1 MRNKKKKDFQIEM
14 IDDDSLSGQAVDI
27 EDMDDDDD
35 SVDKAAFSP
44 DQEDSAEFDG
54 DEETE
59 SEEGEAQYGLKPSEA
74 RENANEYDLIR
85 FYLHEIADHSL
96 LTREEEIRI
105 AKEIETGKRVIA
117 RAILNS
123 TLMMREIIRLG
134 EDLQKG
140 SLSIRDITSSLDDSE
155 GSDNAS
161 EEDVQLG
168 IRNSLNAIVG
178 LYGDNE
184 QAKAQLEKATQKNR
198 KQLQDKI
205 RKNNNRMLIYL
216 EDINLKGTQMEKM
229 LSVARTYI
237 ERVEKLQRE
246 SDSLEK
252 QKGAA
257 ATKARKAL
265 KGRLEDFLKMSETD
279 TATLRKSLKRIE
291 RGEQMT
297 HRARRKLIESNLR
310 LVVSIARRYINR
322 GLPFLDLIQEG
333 NMGLM
338 RAVEKFE
345 YNRGYKFSTY
355 ATWWIRQAI
364 TRALADQSRIIRIPV
379 HMTETINRIV
389 RTSRLLVQDLG
400 REPLPEEIAEKV
412 GMTADKVARVLKIS
426 KDPISLETPIGDEED
441 SKLVDLIED
450 ANTTSPVKVLEMS
463 ELKEIINSALSSV
476 LNTREESIVRLRFS
490 IDDEKEHTLE
500 EVGQEFQVTRERIRQ
515 IEVKAI
521 KKLKRAG
528 RVYPIKSYLEKA

>member
-1 MRNKKKKDFQIEM
+1 MKIV
-14 IDDDSLSGQAVDI
+14 DDEGVSGPIVESL
-27 EDMDDDDD
+27 EDDKLDDEGVFAEEPDD
-35 SVDKAAFSP
+35 
-44 DQEDSAEFDG
+44 AEFA
-54 DEETE
+54 EEEVQE
-59 SEEGEAQYGLKPSEA
+59 STVKYGFNLNDA

-96 LTREEEIRI
+96 LTREQEIRI
-105 AKEIETGKRVIA
+105 AKEIETGKRIVA
-117 RAILNS
+117 KAILGS
-123 TLMMREIIRLG
+123 SLMLREIIRLG
-134 EDLQKG
+134 DEIQKG
-140 SLSIRDITSSLDDSE
+140 SLNVRDITNALDDA
-155 GSDNAS
+155 DNSA
-161 EEDVQLG
+161 EEEVQLG
-168 IRNSLNAIVG
+168 IRNSLIALNK
-178 LYGDNE
+178 LYEDNG
-184 QAKAQLEKATQKNR
+184 QAKKELGSASLRKKKILLEKIK
-198 KQLQDKI
+198 
-205 RKNNNRMLIYL
+205 KNNGRMLVYL
-216 EDINLKGTQMEKM
+216 EDINLNGAQMDRM
-229 LSVARTYI
+229 LSVARDHI
-237 ERVEKLQRE
+237 ER
-246 SDSLEK
+246 LEK
-252 QKGAA
+252 KRRELESLKSRKKSPQPNSRKAQKGSTEELFADPDTDA
-257 ATKARKAL
+257 GLL
-265 KGRLEDFLKMSETD
+265 K
-279 TATLRKSLKRIE
+279 KSLSRIE
-291 RGEQMT
+291 FGEQMT

-389 RTSRLLVQDLG
+389 RTSRLLVQELG
-400 REPLPEEIAEKV
+400 REPLPEEIADKV
-412 GMTADKVARVLKIS
+412 GMQSDKVARVLKIS

-450 ANTTSPVKVLEMS
+450 SNTTSPVKVLEMS
-463 ELKEIINSALSSV
+463 ELKEIINNALSSV
-476 LNTREESIVRLRFS
+476 LNTREESIVRLRFG

-500 EVGQEFQVTRERIRQ
+500 EVGHEFKVTRERIRQ

>member
-1 MRNKKKKDFQIEM
+1 MGKNKKNDFQI
-14 IDDDSLSGQAVDI
+14 
-27 EDMDDDDD
+27 D
-35 SVDKAAFSP
+35 SVTEDRLS
-44 DQEDSAEFDG
+44 DSAVEPSEDEKLKG
-54 DEETE
+54 DNVYLKDSENENADEDEEI
-59 SEEGEAQYGLKPSEA
+59 SEKGNKYVFNLKNA

-96 LTREEEIRI
+96 LTREQEIRI
-105 AKEIETGKRVIA
+105 AKEIETGRRIVA
-117 RAILNS
+117 RAILS
-123 TLMMREIIRLG
+123 SSLLLKEIISLA
-134 EDLQKG
+134 EELEKG
-140 SLSIRDITSSLDDSE
+140 SLDIRDITSSLDDA
-155 GSDNAS
+155 DNS
-161 EEDVQLG
+161 VEEEVDLG
-168 IRNSLNAIVG
+168 IRNSINSITRLFEE
-178 LYGDNE
+178 NE
-184 QAKAQLEKATQKNR
+184 QFRKELESVSEKK
-198 KQLQDKI
+198 KKVLLQRIK
-205 RKNNNRMLIYL
+205 RNNNKMLAYM
-216 EDINLKGTQMEKM
+216 EEINLNGFQMERIV
-229 LSVARTYI
+229 SVARSHI
-237 ERVEKLQRE
+237 DKLEGVKNQYA
-246 SDSLEK
+246 
-252 QKGAA
+252 GP
-257 ATKARKAL
+257 RKKKLSPASRAKKELQDNMQDLLAEAEANTLML
-265 KGRLEDFLKMSETD
+265 K
-279 TATLRKSLKRIE
+279 KSLRRIDL
-291 RGEQMT
+291 GEHMT
-297 HRARRKLIESNLR
+297 QSARRKLIESNLR

-345 YNRGYKFSTY
+345 HNRGYKFSTY

-389 RTSRLLVQDLG
+389 RTSRLLVQELG

-412 GMTADKVARVLKIS
+412 GIHADKVARVLKIS

-450 ANTTSPVKVLEMS
+450 SNTTSPVKVLEMS
-463 ELKEIINSALSSV
+463 ELKEIISNALSSV
-476 LNTREESIVRLRFS
+476 LNTREESIVRLRFG

-500 EVGQEFQVTRERIRQ
+500 EVGHEFNVTRERIRQ

>member
-1 MRNKKKKDFQIEM
+1 MRNKKKEGFHMKVTGEDR
-14 IDDDSLSGQAVDI
+14 LS
-27 EDMDDDDD
+27 
-35 SVDKAAFSP
+35 
-44 DQEDSAEFDG
+44 DSAMQSSDNEKLNDDNVYPDNREDDRSG
-54 DEETE
+54 E
-59 SEEGEAQYGLKPSEA
+59 SEEGKEPGTKYEFNLNNA
-74 RENANEYDLIR
+74 RDNANEYDLIR

-96 LTREEEIRI
+96 LTREQEIRI
-105 AKEIETGKRVIA
+105 AKEIETGKRIVA
-117 RAILNS
+117 KAILNS
-123 TLMMREIIRLG
+123 SLMLKEIIGLG
-134 EDLQKG
+134 EELQKG
-140 SLSIRDITSSLDDSE
+140 SLHVRDITNSLDDS
-155 GSDNAS
+155 DNAA
-161 EEDVQLG
+161 EEDMQIG
-168 IRNSLNAIVG
+168 IRDSLNAINK
-178 LYGDNE
+178 LYEDNE
-184 QAKAQLEKATQKNR
+184 QYRKELDKVSEKKKKPLLQKI
-198 KQLQDKI
+198 K
-205 RKNNNRMLIYL
+205 KNNNKMLAYL
-216 EDINLKGTQMEKM
+216 EEINLNGMQMERI
-229 LSVARTYI
+229 LSVARGYI
-237 ERVEKLQRE
+237 DRLEKLG
-246 SDSLEK
+246 SDLD
-252 QKGAA
+252 GL
-257 ATKARKAL
+257 RK
-265 KGRLEDFLKMSETD
+265 KGRTSAARAKKELRGTMEEFLTEAESNTRM
-279 TATLRKSLKRIE
+279 LKRSLRRIE
-291 RGEQMT
+291 LGEQMT

-389 RTSRLLVQDLG
+389 RTSRLLVQELG

-412 GMTADKVARVLKIS
+412 GMQADKVARVLKIS

-450 ANTTSPVKVLEMS
+450 SNTTSPVKVLEMS
-463 ELKEIINSALSSV
+463 ELKEIINSALCSV
-476 LNTREESIVRLRFS
+476 LNTREESIVRLRFG

-500 EVGQEFQVTRERIRQ
+500 EVGHEFKVTRERIRQ

>member
-1 MRNKKKKDFQIEM
+1 MRNKKKDGFHMKIVDDEGVSGPIAESH
-14 IDDDSLSGQAVDI
+14 DDDKLDESVFAG
-27 EDMDDDDD
+27 ETDD
-35 SVDKAAFSP
+35 AGFA
-44 DQEDSAEFDG
+44 
-54 DEETE
+54 DEEVPE
-59 SEEGEAQYGLKPSEA
+59 SAVKYGFNLNDA

-96 LTREEEIRI
+96 LTREQEIRI
-105 AKEIETGKRVIA
+105 AKEIETGKRIVA
-117 RAILNS
+117 KAILGS
-123 TLMMREIIRLG
+123 SLMLREIIRLG
-134 EDLQKG
+134 DEIQKG
-140 SLSIRDITSSLDDSE
+140 SLNVRDITNALDDA
-155 GSDNAS
+155 DNAA
-161 EEDVQLG
+161 EEEVQLG
-168 IRNSLNAIVG
+168 IRNSLIAINK
-178 LYGDNE
+178 LYEDNGRANKE
-184 QAKAQLEKATQKNR
+184 LGTASLRKKKILLEKIK
-198 KQLQDKI
+198 
-205 RKNNNRMLIYL
+205 KNNGRMLVYL
-216 EDINLKGTQMEKM
+216 EDINLNAAQMERI
-229 LSVARTYI
+229 LSVARDHI
-237 ERVEKLQRE
+237 
-246 SDSLEK
+246 DMLEK
-252 QKGAA
+252 KRRGLESLKNRKKSPRTKPGKSPKGSAEELSA
-257 ATKARKAL
+257 GPDTDSGLL
-265 KGRLEDFLKMSETD
+265 K
-279 TATLRKSLKRIE
+279 KSLRRIE
-291 RGEQMT
+291 FGEQMT

-389 RTSRLLVQDLG
+389 RTSRLLVQELG
-400 REPLPEEIAEKV
+400 REPMPEEIADKV
-412 GMTADKVARVLKIS
+412 GMQSDKVARVLKIS

-450 ANTTSPVKVLEMS
+450 SNTTSPVKVLEMS
-463 ELKEIINSALSSV
+463 ELKEIINNALSSV
-476 LNTREESIVRLRFS
+476 LNTREESIVRLRFG

-500 EVGQEFQVTRERIRQ
+500 EVGHEFKVTRERIRQ

>member
-1 MRNKKKKDFQIEM
+1 MSKKKKSGAKTKATEENLPDSVIEM
-14 IDDDSLSGQAVDI
+14 SQESDVDSEDDFLKDDELEQLESAKEGNGEESENGGSGGTFAFSLSN
-27 EDMDDDDD
+27 
-35 SVDKAAFSP
+35 
-44 DQEDSAEFDG
+44 
-54 DEETE
+54 
-59 SEEGEAQYGLKPSEA
+59 AQD
-74 RENANEYDLIR
+74 NVNEYDLIR

-96 LTREEEIRI
+96 LTREQEIQI
-105 AKEIETGKRVIA
+105 AKEIETGKRIIA
-117 RAILNS
+117 KSILS
-123 TLMMREIIRLG
+123 SSLMLKEIFELG
-134 EDLQKG
+134 EELRNG
-140 SLSIRDITSSLDDSE
+140 SVNVRDITNLLDE
-155 GSDNAS
+155 SDNIL
-161 EEDVQLG
+161 EEEIQIG
-168 IRNSLNAIVG
+168 INNSITAINE
-178 LYGDNE
+178 LYKDNE
-184 QAKAQLEKATQKNR
+184 STKKEIEKASAR
-198 KQLQDKI
+198 KKKTLLKKIKRNNTKMVEYLEEINLNGSQIERILSAAQGYVDRLDKLRKEFNDIKIKGTSTITKAKKDI
-205 RKNNNRMLIYL
+205 RKRMGEFL
-216 EDINLKGTQMEKM
+216 EEAEVNTGKLK
-229 LSVARTYI
+229 
-237 ERVEKLQRE
+237 
-246 SDSLEK
+246 
-252 QKGAA
+252 
-257 ATKARKAL
+257 
-265 KGRLEDFLKMSETD
+265 
-279 TATLRKSLKRIE
+279 KSLKRIE
-291 RGEQMT
+291 LGEQVT
-297 HRARRKLIESNLR
+297 YKARRKLIESNLR

-389 RTSRLLVQDLG
+389 RTSRLLVQELG
-400 REPLPEEIAEKV
+400 REPQPEEIAERV
-412 GMTADKVARVLKIS
+412 GLPVDKVARVLKIS

-450 ANTTSPVKVLEMS
+450 ANTTSPSKILEMS

-476 LNTREESIVRLRFS
+476 LNTREESIVRLRFG

-528 RVYPIKSYLEKA
+528 RVYPFKSYVEKT

>member
-1 MRNKKKKDFQIEM
+1 MKMVDEERVPDPIAETLDGEKLDEDGVFADET
-14 IDDDSLSGQAVDI
+14 DD
-27 EDMDDDDD
+27 
-35 SVDKAAFSP
+35 
-44 DQEDSAEFDG
+44 AEFAG
-54 DEETE
+54 EEVQE
-59 SEEGEAQYGLKPSEA
+59 SAVKYGFNLNDA

-96 LTREEEIRI
+96 LTREQEIRI
-105 AKEIETGKRVIA
+105 AKEIETGKRIVA
-117 RAILNS
+117 KAILGS
-123 TLMMREIIRLG
+123 SLMLKEIIRLG
-134 EDLQKG
+134 DEIQKG
-140 SLSIRDITSSLDDSE
+140 SLNVRDITNALDDA
-155 GSDNAS
+155 DNAV
-161 EEDVQLG
+161 EEEVQLG
-168 IRNSLNAIVG
+168 IRNSLIAINK
-178 LYGDNE
+178 LYEDNE
-184 QAKAQLEKATQKNR
+184 QAKKELGPAPLRKKKTLLERMK
-198 KQLQDKI
+198 
-205 RKNNNRMLIYL
+205 KNNGKMLVYL
-216 EDINLKGTQMEKM
+216 EDINLNATQMDRI
-229 LSVARTYI
+229 LSVARSYI
-237 ERVEKLQRE
+237 DRLEKLRRE
-246 SDSLEK
+246 IASLNNK
-252 QKGAA
+252 KKSSLS
-257 ATKARKAL
+257 KAKKTL
-265 KGRLEDFLKMSETD
+265 KGTMEEFFVDSDTD
-279 TATLRKSLKRIE
+279 TGLLKKSLRRIE
-291 RGEQMT
+291 FGEQMT

-389 RTSRLLVQDLG
+389 RTSRLLVQELG

-412 GMTADKVARVLKIS
+412 GMQSDKVARVLKIS

-450 ANTTSPVKVLEMS
+450 SNTTSPVKVLEMS
-463 ELKEIINSALSSV
+463 ELKEIISSALSSV
-476 LNTREESIVRLRFS
+476 LNTREESIVRLRFG

-500 EVGQEFQVTRERIRQ
+500 EVGHEFKVTRERIRQ

>member
-1 MRNKKKKDFQIEM
+1 MRNKRKGSFHMKI
-14 IDDDSLSGQAVDI
+14 V
-27 EDMDDDDD
+27 
-35 SVDKAAFSP
+35 
-44 DQEDSAEFDG
+44 
-54 DEETE
+54 DEERVPDPIADTLDGEKLDEDGVFAEEPEDDEFAGEEIQE
-59 SEEGEAQYGLKPSEA
+59 SAVKYGFNLNDAK
-74 RENANEYDLIR
+74 ENANEYDLIR

-96 LTREEEIRI
+96 LTREQEIRI
-105 AKEIETGKRVIA
+105 AKEIETGKRIVA
-117 RAILNS
+117 KAILGS
-123 TLMMREIIRLG
+123 SLMLKEIIRLG
-134 EDLQKG
+134 DEIQKG
-140 SLSIRDITSSLDDSE
+140 SLNVRDITNALDDA
-155 GSDNAS
+155 DNAV
-161 EEDVQLG
+161 EEEVQIG
-168 IRNSLNAIVG
+168 IRNSLIAINK
-178 LYGDNE
+178 LYEDNE
-184 QAKAQLEKATQKNR
+184 QAKKELGTASLR
-198 KQLQDKI
+198 KKKSLLDRMK
-205 RKNNNRMLIYL
+205 KNNGRMLVYL
-216 EDINLKGTQMEKM
+216 EDINLNATQMERI
-229 LSVARTYI
+229 LSVARSYI
-237 ERVEKLQRE
+237 DRLEKLRRE
-246 SDSLEK
+246 LAILNNKKKSTLS
-252 QKGAA
+252 
-257 ATKARKAL
+257 KAKKAL
-265 KGRLEDFLKMSETD
+265 KGTMEGLFVDSDTDAGLLK
-279 TATLRKSLKRIE
+279 RSLKRIE
-291 RGEQMT
+291 FGEQMT

-389 RTSRLLVQDLG
+389 RTSRLLVQELG
-400 REPLPEEIAEKV
+400 REPLPEEIADKV
-412 GMTADKVARVLKIS
+412 GMQSDKVARVLKIS

-450 ANTTSPVKVLEMS
+450 SNTTSPVKVLEMS
-463 ELKEIINSALSSV
+463 ELKEIISSALSSV
-476 LNTREESIVRLRFS
+476 LNTREESIVRLRFG

-500 EVGQEFQVTRERIRQ
+500 EVGHEFKVTRERIRQ

>member
-1 MRNKKKKDFQIEM
+1 MRNKKKGGFHMKVVDEERVPDPVAETMDGDKLDVEGAFAEEP
-14 IDDDSLSGQAVDI
+14 DD
-27 EDMDDDDD
+27 
-35 SVDKAAFSP
+35 
-44 DQEDSAEFDG
+44 AEFA
-54 DEETE
+54 EE
-59 SEEGEAQYGLKPSEA
+59 EAQESAVKYGFSLNDA

-96 LTREEEIRI
+96 LTREQEIRI
-105 AKEIETGKRVIA
+105 AKEIETGKRIVA
-117 RAILNS
+117 KSILGS
-123 TLMMREIIRLG
+123 SLMLKEIITLG
-134 EDLQKG
+134 EEIQKG
-140 SLSIRDITSSLDDSE
+140 SLNVRDITNALDDA
-155 GSDNAS
+155 DNAV
-161 EEDVQLG
+161 EEEVQLG
-168 IRNSLNAIVG
+168 IRNSLIAINK
-178 LYGDNE
+178 LYEDNE
-184 QAKAQLEKATQKNR
+184 EAQRELAGVS
-198 KQLQDKI
+198 I
-205 RKNNNRMLIYL
+205 RKKKVLLERIKKNSSKMLVYL
-216 EDINLKGTQMEKM
+216 EDINLNGTQMERI
-229 LSVARTYI
+229 LSVARGYI
-237 ERVEKLQRE
+237 DRLEKLRRQLASPGNKKKSPLPKAKKSSKGTMVE
-246 SDSLEK
+246 FCVDPDTDSGL
-252 QKGAA
+252 
-257 ATKARKAL
+257 L
-265 KGRLEDFLKMSETD
+265 K
-279 TATLRKSLKRIE
+279 KSLRRIE
-291 RGEQMT
+291 FGEQMT

-389 RTSRLLVQDLG
+389 RTSRLLVQELG

-412 GMTADKVARVLKIS
+412 GMQSDKVARVLKIS

-463 ELKEIINSALSSV
+463 ELKEIISSALSSV
-476 LNTREESIVRLRFS
+476 LNTREESIVRLRFG

-500 EVGQEFQVTRERIRQ
+500 EVGHEFKVTRERIRQ

>member
-14 IDDDSLSGQAVDI
+14 IDDDSLSGQALDI
-27 EDMDDDDD
+27 EDMDDDDE
-35 SVDKAAFSP
+35 SVDTAAFPP
-44 DQEDSAEFDG
+44 DQEDPAEFNN
-54 DEETE
+54 DEEDTE
-59 SEEGEAQYGLKPSEA
+59 SNEGSAQYGLKPNEA

-96 LTREEEIRI
+96 LTREEEIKI

-140 SLSIRDITSSLDDSE
+140 SLNIRDITSSLDDAE
-155 GSDNAS
+155 NVA

-168 IRNSLNAIVG
+168 IRNSLNAIIG

-184 QAKAQLEKATQKNR
+184 QARAQLEKAAQKNR
-198 KQLQDKI
+198 KQLQDRI

-216 EDINLKGTQMEKM
+216 EDINLKGTQMEKI

-237 ERVEKLQRE
+237 DRVEKLQRE
-246 SDSLEK
+246 RDSLGK
-252 QKGAA
+252 RKGAA
-257 ATKARKAL
+257 ATKARRIL

-291 RGEQMT
+291 LGEQMT

-400 REPLPEEIAEKV
+400 REPLPEEIADKV

-476 LNTREESIVRLRFS
+476 LNTREESIVRLRFG

>member
-1 MRNKKKKDFQIEM
+1 MRSKKKKDFQIEM

-35 SVDKAAFSP
+35 ESVDKAAFSP
-44 DQEDSAEFDG
+44 DQDDSAELDG

-59 SEEGEAQYGLKPSEA
+59 SEEGAAQYGLKPSEA

-96 LTREEEIRI
+96 LTREEEIKI

-155 GSDNAS
+155 GSDNA

-178 LYGDNE
+178 LYADNE
-184 QAKAQLEKATQKNR
+184 QARAQLEKATQKNR

-246 SDSLEK
+246 RDSLEK

-291 RGEQMT
+291 RGEEMT
-297 HRARRKLIESNLR
+297 HRAHASRGKIRIQQGIQILDLR
-310 LVVSIARRYINR
+310 HVVDKAGHNEGARR
-322 GLPFLDLIQEG
+322 P
-333 NMGLM
+333 
-338 RAVEKFE
+338 VED
-345 YNRGYKFSTY
+345 NPNPRSHD
-355 ATWWIRQAI
+355 R
-364 TRALADQSRIIRIPV
+364 D
-379 HMTETINRIV
+379 H
-389 RTSRLLVQDLG
+389 
-400 REPLPEEIAEKV
+400 
-412 GMTADKVARVLKIS
+412 
-426 KDPISLETPIGDEED
+426 
-441 SKLVDLIED
+441 
-450 ANTTSPVKVLEMS
+450 
-463 ELKEIINSALSSV
+463 
-476 LNTREESIVRLRFS
+476 
-490 IDDEKEHTLE
+490 
-500 EVGQEFQVTRERIRQ
+500 
-515 IEVKAI
+515 
-521 KKLKRAG
+521 
-528 RVYPIKSYLEKA
+528 

>member
-476 LNTREESIVRLRFS
+476 LNTREESIVRLRFG

>member
-1 MRNKKKKDFQIEM
+1 MKIVGEERVPGPIAETMDGGKLDEDGVFAEEP
-14 IDDDSLSGQAVDI
+14 DDTEFAEEEVQESAV
-27 EDMDDDDD
+27 
-35 SVDKAAFSP
+35 K
-44 DQEDSAEFDG
+44 
-54 DEETE
+54 
-59 SEEGEAQYGLKPSEA
+59 YGFNLNDA

-96 LTREEEIRI
+96 LTREQEIRI
-105 AKEIETGKRVIA
+105 AKEIETGKRIVA
-117 RAILNS
+117 KSILGS
-123 TLMMREIIRLG
+123 TLMLKEIIRLG
-134 EDLQKG
+134 DEIQKG
-140 SLSIRDITSSLDDSE
+140 SLNVRDITNALDDA
-155 GSDNAS
+155 DNAV
-161 EEDVQLG
+161 EEEVQLG
-168 IRNSLNAIVG
+168 IRNSLIAINK
-178 LYGDNE
+178 LYEDNE
-184 QAKAQLEKATQKNR
+184 QAQKELGQAALRKKKVLLERIK
-198 KQLQDKI
+198 
-205 RKNNNRMLIYL
+205 KNNGKMLVYL
-216 EDINLKGTQMEKM
+216 EDINLNATQMERI
-229 LSVARTYI
+229 LSVARSYI
-237 ERVEKLQRE
+237 DR
-246 SDSLEK
+246 LEK
-252 QKGAA
+252 MRREFASLNNKKKPSPSKS
-257 ATKARKAL
+257 KARKAL
-265 KGRLEDFLKMSETD
+265 KGTMEELFVDSDTD
-279 TATLRKSLKRIE
+279 TGLLKKSLRRIE
-291 RGEQMT
+291 FGEQMT

-389 RTSRLLVQDLG
+389 RTSRLLVQELG

-412 GMTADKVARVLKIS
+412 GIQSDKVARVLKIS

-450 ANTTSPVKVLEMS
+450 ANTTSPVKMLEMS
-463 ELKEIINSALSSV
+463 ELKEIISSALSSV
-476 LNTREESIVRLRFS
+476 LNTREESIVRLRFG

-500 EVGQEFQVTRERIRQ
+500 EVGHEFKVTRERIRQ